1 MRGVIE
7 NRKLIPAM
15 PFLQNLQEKSLQ
27 SAKKGNAA
35 NTTRDANEG
44 TKDHSLLVYSSLL
57 RNEILG
63 AQIEDFKELSN
74 IQVIEHSQIM
84 LACFGHIP
92 NLACNQIVK
101 VQGKV
106 QIF

>member
-15 PFLQNLQEKSLQ
+15 SFLQNLQEKSLQ

-74 IQVIEHSQIM
+74 IQVREHSQIM
-84 LACFGHIP
+84 LTFLGT
-92 NLACNQIVK
+92 
-101 VQGKV
+101 
-106 QIF
+106 F

>member
-1 MRGVIE
+1 M
-7 NRKLIPAM
+7 
-15 PFLQNLQEKSLQ
+15 Q

-44 TKDHSLLVYSSLL
+44 TKDHSLLVYSYLL

-74 IQVIEHSQIM
+74 IQVKII
-84 LACFGHIP
+84 
-92 NLACNQIVK
+92 N
-101 VQGKV
+101 
-106 QIF
+106 IFTTYLKTVIQAEIAV